1 MAKASDLVAVTSE
14 DVAQAWRDVD
24 TAKEAAAELRHRF
37 VTGDDTVTQT
47 EIASQQGVVEWL
59 QLVAD
64 RTENQR
70 ERYEVAYAVQARKDL
85 RAEVLAK
92 AADNGDELLKLV
104 DAVYSAACEFVDKA
118 NAHDAQ
124 LGQWELA
131 AKALG
136 VPDRGTVSA
145 AHEGLGIESG
155 GTILIDSMRVQ
166 RVNAKSVL
174 NLLFSA
180 LDNGI
185 LPTRQKAQ
193 VASARRIVANLGKAA
208 A

>member
-1 MAKASDLVAVTSE
+1 MAKANDLVAVTSE

-24 TAKEAAAELRHRF
+24 AAKEAVEALRHRF
-37 VTGDDTVTQT
+37 VTGDDTVTQA

-104 DAVYSAACEFVDKA
+104 DAIYGAACEFVDKA

-124 LGQWELA
+124 LGQWEVA

-136 VPDRGTVSA
+136 VPDRGVVSA
-145 AHEGLGIESG
+145 AHEGLGVESG
-155 GTILIDSMRVQ
+155 GTILIDFMRVQ
-166 RVNAKSVL
+166 RVDAKSVL
-174 NLLFSA
+174 NLLFNA
-180 LDNGI
+180 IDNGI
-185 LPTRQKAQ
+185 LPDRSEPN
-193 VASARRIVANLGKAA
+193 VAAARRIVTNLGKAA
-208 A
+208 V